1 MLNGHSH
8 LLDVSLKWNS
18 LKAKGGAAVAEG
30 LRSNQVLNKVDLGWN
45 GLGDPGIKAVAE
57 MLGQNAALTHLD
69 ISHNRVNP
77 EGCKEL
83 AEGIKNNHNLLS
95 LEVNFNPMGLS
106 TSGKLAHDATGIASL
121 IEALRASE
129 NIEQVGLSNVQ
140 SGGSYARGRASRFD
154 PKNPDGHYALALDQP
169 WDRFIAE
176 TLYDR
181 MVAEKGESW
190 INVWIQGKSLEIP
203 PEGWTLP
210 PKGTLEFDYVTWKRG
225 LEASFRLDLSNPCDL
240 FLAERLLQRGQA
252 AESGGAEGEG
262 AEELR
267 ECKLNDEP
275 LDPSS
280 SLPGS
285 GILQVVYF
293 STLQQDTITFDITL
307 DLADSNN
314 HAICLRLWER
324 AITTPTDDWQSATL
338 DGAATSFDSW
348 QYPHVPDAGALVIT
362 YAVRLA
368 IKPYDRGLFFSPP
381 MANPPFQRMV
391 KTLEG
396 RHGDAP
402 CSDFDKVNLLRQA
415 ASRNYFTTFQIK

>member
-45 GLGDPGIKAVAE
+45 GMGDMGIKAVAE

-106 TSGKLAHDATGIASL
+106 TAGKLAHDATGIASL

-140 SGGSYARGRASRFD
+140 SGGSYARGRASHFD

-176 TLYDR
+176 
-181 MVAEKGESW
+181 VKA
-190 INVWIQGKSLEIP
+190 
-203 PEGWTLP
+203 
-210 PKGTLEFDYVTWKRG
+210 
-225 LEASFRLDLSNPCDL
+225 
-240 FLAERLLQRGQA
+240 QRG
-252 AESGGAEGEG
+252 
-262 AEELR
+262 
-267 ECKLNDEP
+267 
-275 LDPSS
+275 
-280 SLPGS
+280 
-285 GILQVVYF
+285 
-293 STLQQDTITFDITL
+293 
-307 DLADSNN
+307 
-314 HAICLRLWER
+314 
-324 AITTPTDDWQSATL
+324 
-338 DGAATSFDSW
+338 
-348 QYPHVPDAGALVIT
+348 
-362 YAVRLA
+362 
-368 IKPYDRGLFFSPP
+368 
-381 MANPPFQRMV
+381 
-391 KTLEG
+391 
-396 RHGDAP
+396 
-402 CSDFDKVNLLRQA
+402 
-415 ASRNYFTTFQIK
+415 